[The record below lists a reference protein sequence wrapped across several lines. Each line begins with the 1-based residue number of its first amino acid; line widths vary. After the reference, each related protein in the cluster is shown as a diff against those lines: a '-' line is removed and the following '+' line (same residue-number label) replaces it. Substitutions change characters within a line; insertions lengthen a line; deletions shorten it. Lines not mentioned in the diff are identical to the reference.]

1 MKKRLFL
8 IIMLISVGAVVL
20 SCTITTLIYHNF
32 YVTDEKNELKTILQ
46 LEAIPENWENENKA
60 NATVNKIISAADYS
74 IRFTLIDIN
83 GNVQYDN
90 WEQDEKLENH
100 LNRPEVLQAL
110 KNGSGEYIRYSYTTE
125 SDMYY
130 YAVKINDDE
139 ILRTAREISS
149 INSVFIR
156 IIPMLVPLL
165 VVLLI
170 IVYIAANSF
179 TKKIMKPVNQLNK
192 SLDEILEGNQVSDL
206 KIYDELKPLS
216 NKIFEQKVK
225 INEYIDELK
234 YERDTI
240 GTITEDMKE
249 GFILINSDKNILS
262 INTSGKR
269 MIGNKKFDLEKN
281 KNILELTR
289 NEEILNRI
297 DIAINENKHLTYDMD
312 TKNSHF
318 RYYLS
323 PVMGQNQLS
332 AAGLL
337 VLIEDVTI
345 QRNAEIMRS
354 EFSANVSHE
363 LKTPLTTMIG
373 FAEMIKEGL
382 ITDLGSIRKYCGM
395 INAEGLRLI
404 SLIEDVMRLSKIE
417 EKIDVEDKMFINL
430 KKSADNVISLLQSK
444 ADSLN
449 VTIHLE
455 AEDAF
460 LNANENYI
468 NELLYN
474 LVDNAIKYN
483 KNGGIAE
490 VIIKKDTNYI
500 YVTVKDTGVGIPE
513 EQQERIFERFYR
525 VDKSRFRGTGE
536 IGEAGGTGL
545 GLSIVKHIVELYDG
559 TIQLKSAEHEGTEI
573 LVKFPHVE

>member
-1 MKKRLFL
+1 MKKRLFM

-20 SCTITTLIYHNF
+20 SCTVTTLVYHNF
-32 YVTDEKNELKTILQ
+32 YVIDEKNELKSIL
-46 LEAIPENWENENKA
+46 LLKANRENWVNENKA
-60 NATVNKIISAADYS
+60 NETVNEIISTVDYS
-74 IRFTLIDIN
+74 IRFTLININ
-83 GNVQYDN
+83 GSVIYDS

-100 LNRPEVLQAL
+100 LNRPEFSQAL
-110 KNGSGEYIRYSYTTE
+110 KTGSGEYTRYSNTTK

-130 YAVKINDDE
+130 YAVKISDDE
-139 ILRTAREISS
+139 ILRSAREISS
-149 INSVFIR
+149 INSVFAR
-156 IIPMLVPLL
+156 IIPILVPLL
-165 VVLLI
+165 AILLI

-179 TKKIMKPVNQLNK
+179 TKKVMKPINQLNK
-192 SLDEILEGNQVSDL
+192 SLDGILERNDVTDL

-225 INEYIDELK
+225 INEYITELK

-249 GFILINSDKNILS
+249 GFILINSNKNILS
-262 INTSGKR
+262 INNSGKR
-269 MIGNKKFDLEKN
+269 MIGNKKFNLEKN

-297 DIAINENKHLTYDMD
+297 DIAINENKHLTYDAD

-318 RYYLS
+318 RYYFS
-323 PVMGQNQLS
+323 PVMEQNHSS

-395 INAEGLRLI
+395 INDEGLRLI
-404 SLIEDVMRLSKIE
+404 SLIEDIMRLSKIE
-417 EKIDVEDKMFINL
+417 EKIGLDDKKFINL
-430 KKSADNVISLLQSK
+430 KKSADNAISLLKSK

-449 VTIHLE
+449 VAITLE
-455 AEDAF
+455 AEDVF
-460 LNANENYI
+460 FKANGNYI

-483 KNGGIAE
+483 KNGGTAE
-490 VIIKKDTNYI
+490 VTIRKDTDYI

-525 VDKSRFRGTGE
+525 VDKSRSKGIGE
-536 IGEAGGTGL
+536 IGGTGL
-545 GLSIVKHIVELYDG
+545 GLSIVKHIAELYDG
-559 TIQLKSAEHEGTEI
+559 TIQLKSTEHEGTEI
-573 LVKFPHVE
+573 TVRFPQ

>member
-1 MKKRLFL
+1 MKKRLFF
-8 IIMLISVGAVVL
+8 IIMLISLGAVIL
-20 SCTITTLIYHNF
+20 SCAITTLIYHSF
-32 YVTDEKNELKTILQ
+32 YVTNAKNELKTILR
-46 LEAIPENWENENKA
+46 LEAVPENWENENII
-60 NATVNKIISAADYS
+60 NATVNEIISAADYS

-83 GNVQYDN
+83 GNVKYDN
-90 WEQDEKLENH
+90 WEQDERLENH
-100 LNRPEVLQAL
+100 LDRPEVSQAF
-110 KNGSGEYIRYSYTTE
+110 KNGSGEYIRYSNTTE

-130 YAVKINDDE
+130 YAIKINDNE
-139 ILRTAREISS
+139 ILRAAREISS

-156 IIPMLVPLL
+156 IIPILIPFLIMLF
-165 VVLLI
+165 I

-179 TKKIMKPVNQLNK
+179 IKKIMKPVNQLNK
-192 SLDEILEGNQVSDL
+192 TLDEILKGSRVSDI

-262 INTSGKR
+262 INISGKR

-281 KNILELTR
+281 KNVLELTR
-289 NEEILNRI
+289 NAEILNRI

-312 TKNSHF
+312 VKNNHF
-318 RYYLS
+318 RYYFS
-323 PVMGQNQLS
+323 PVMEHNQLS

-382 ITDLGSIRKYCGM
+382 ITDLNSIRKYCGM
-395 INAEGLRLI
+395 INDEGLRLI
-404 SLIEDVMRLSKIE
+404 SLIEDIMRLSKIE
-417 EKIDVEDKMFINL
+417 EKIGSEDKKPVNL
-430 KKSADNVISLLQSK
+430 KESAGNVVSLLQSK

-449 VTIHLE
+449 VKIYLE
-455 AEDAF
+455 AENIF
-460 LNANENYI
+460 FNANENYM

-483 KNGGIAE
+483 KNGGTVY
-490 VIIKKDTNYI
+490 VIVKKDSNYI
-500 YVTVKDTGVGIPE
+500 YVVVNDTGVGIPE

-525 VDKSRFRGTGE
+525 VDKSRFKGIGE
-536 IGEAGGTGL
+536 IGGTGL
-545 GLSIVKHIVELYDG
+545 GLSIVKHIAELYDG
-559 TIQLKSAEHEGTEI
+559 TIRLKSTEHEGTKI
-573 LVKFPHVE
+573 TVRFPLTE